1 MARAPQQNGGVGY
14 IMGKLEG
21 IEGMLA
27 RQLED
32 AAVDRRDAEDHRSAV
47 YKKLEEQER
56 ALAQVDARV
65 QRLESAMLVM
75 GPSISEFNEWRSRAR
90 AAGWLGRALW
100 VVGGIVLAAAAWLTA
115 HIKGWLGVP

>member
-1 MARAPQQNGGVGY
+1 MARASQQNGGVGY
-14 IMGKLEG
+14 ITGKLEG

-27 RQLED
+27 RQMQD
-32 AAVDRRDAEDHRSAV
+32 AAVDRRDAKDHRSAV

-56 ALAQVDARV
+56 SLAQVDARV
-65 QRLESAMLVM
+65 QRLESTMRIM
-75 GPSISEFNEWRSRAR
+75 EPSISEFNEWRSRAR

-115 HIKGWLGVP
+115 HIKGWFGVP

>member
-1 MARAPQQNGGVGY
+1 MARAPQQNGGVDY

-32 AAVDRRDAEDHRSAV
+32 AAVDRRDAKDHRSAV
-47 YKKLEEQER
+47 YKKLEEQEL

-65 QRLESAMLVM
+65 QRLEATMHVM
-75 GPSISEFNEWRSRAR
+75 EPSISEFNEWRSRAR
-90 AAGWLGRALW
+90 AAGWLGRTLW
-100 VVGGIVLAAAAWLTA
+100 VAGGFVLAAAAWLTA
-115 HIKGWLGVP
+115 HLKGWFGVP

>member
-1 MARAPQQNGGVGY
+1 MARVSQSGGVDY

-27 RQLED
+27 RQIKD
-32 AAVDRRDAEDHRSAV
+32 ADTDRREAKDHRSAV
-47 YKKLEEQER
+47 YKKLEEQEL

-65 QRLESAMLVM
+65 QRLEATMHVM
-75 GPSISEFNEWRSRAR
+75 EPSISEFNEWRSRAR

-100 VVGGIVLAAAAWLTA
+100 IAGGFVLAAAAWLTA